1 MAAAGPLSAVR
12 TLLARISRA
21 PAIAP
26 AFFQPSRA
34 PARFPTAFALSRP
47 GAAFTPSYGSAPIA
61 RPSTTF
67 LGLGQ
72 AFHRSNAARRPVGAR
87 TFASSTVGRGPRSYY
102 GGSPRGRPSYG
113 RSNEWRW
120 ENARPPTWRDRI
132 NSIPPMW
139 MVGVLIALNLA
150 VYAAWQYGFELA
162 RRFRDASWL
171 RFLQDNFTVSWHNFT
186 QGRVWTLL
194 TSTFSHEATGHI
206 LINMLSLFF
215 FAPGVITL
223 LGNTGFIS
231 LYVFAGV
238 TASAVSLFFNRF
250 FNKETPN
257 YSAHGASGA
266 AYGIVSF
273 FAALFPRDKFL
284 LFFVLPVPAWL
295 VVSGVFAYDL
305 YSSLFR
311 RNGMSDSAGHVGGI
325 LAGLA
330 FFLRK
335 VGRI

>member
-12 TLLARISRA
+12 TLLARISRP

-26 AFFQPSRA
+26 AFFQLSYA
-34 PARFPTAFALSRP
+34 PASFPTAFALSRP

-61 RPSTTF
+61 RPSATF
-67 LGLGQ
+67 LGLRQ
-72 AFHRSNAARRPVGAR
+72 AFRQSNAARTPVGAR
-87 TFASSTVGRGPRSYY
+87 PFASSAIVRGPRSYY
-102 GGSPRGRPSYG
+102 GGPSRGRPGYD
-113 RSNEWRW
+113 RSNNWQWQNER
-120 ENARPPTWRDRI
+120 APTWRDRL
-132 NSIPPMW
+132 NSVPPMW
-139 MVGVLIALNLA
+139 VVGALIALNLA
-150 VYAAWQYGFELA
+150 VFAAWKYGYELA
-162 RRFRDASWL
+162 RRFRDISWL

-194 TSTFSHEATGHI
+194 TATFSHEMTGHI
-206 LINMLSLFF
+206 LLNMLSLFF

-223 LGNTGFIS
+223 LGNTGFFS
-231 LYVFAGV
+231 LYIFAGV
-238 TASAVSLFFNRF
+238 TASAISLFWNRL
-250 FNKETPN
+250 FNKESPN
-257 YSAHGASGA
+257 YAAHGASGA

-305 YSSLFR
+305 YGSMFR
-311 RNGMSDSAGHVGGI
+311 RNGISDSAGHVGGI
-325 LAGLA
+325 LAGLV

-335 VGRI
+335 TRRI